1 MFIFLPSNTLLQNGR
16 GDLEVL
22 GQGLV
27 SLQGVE
33 TAGKPHREDTKEPSL
48 IHPVDAMVG
57 E

>member
-1 MFIFLPSNTLLQNGR
+1 MFIFLPSNTLLHNGR
-16 GDLEVL
+16 GDLELL